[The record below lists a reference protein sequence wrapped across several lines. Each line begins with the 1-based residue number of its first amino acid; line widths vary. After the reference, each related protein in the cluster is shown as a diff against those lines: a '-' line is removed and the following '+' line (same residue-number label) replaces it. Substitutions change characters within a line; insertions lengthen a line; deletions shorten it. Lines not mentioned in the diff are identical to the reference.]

1 MLIGDDDTEFT
12 LLECH
17 TNGSSNIAKPDTL
30 KKEANFVDFIRNYE
44 VYTSEYKPFQ
54 YVGE

>member
-1 MLIGDDDTEFT
+1 M

-17 TNGSSNIAKPDTL
+17 INGSSNIAKPDTL

>member
-1 MLIGDDDTEFT
+1 M

-30 KKEANFVDFIRNYE
+30 KKEANFVVFIRNYK
-44 VYTSEYKPFQ
+44 VYTSALVFMKSIYKK
-54 YVGE
+54 VSKS